1 MRGPPGPRGS
11 SQEPDKS
18 ERRAADS
25 QVPVPG
31 ALLPRRELSSS
42 LRSWFKPICAG
53 LFLALQGELGAL
65 PAPLPLPPPVIS
77 QLLSNGYFYL

>member
-11 SQEPDKS
+11 SQEADKS

-31 ALLPRRELSSS
+31 ALLPRGENSAAASE
-42 LRSWFKPICAG
+42 AG
-53 LFLALQGELGAL
+53 L
-65 PAPLPLPPPVIS
+65 S
-77 QLLSNGYFYL
+77 QYAQASF